1 MFNGCDGYSYI
12 NAHLGY
18 RYFIDSCKL
27 KKSGFLRSEY
37 TLEITVKNSGFSS
50 TLKPFESSVTLIN
63 KETEDC
69 MRIPIDAD
77 FECIGSESK
86 KTFTAT
92 LPVKELKQGEYLIYF
107 SVKSK
112 TGGQTVF
119 MANEN
124 DITKYGYL
132 LGRLKK

>member
-1 MFNGCDGYSYI
+1 
-12 NAHLGY
+12 
-18 RYFIDSCKL
+18 
-27 KKSGFLRSEY
+27 
-37 TLEITVKNSGFSS
+37 
-50 TLKPFESSVTLIN
+50 
-63 KETEDC
+63 

-77 FECIGSESK
+77 FECIDSESK

-119 MANEN
+119 MANES